1 MPGGLISLLNKL
13 GWYRRNPIWAA
24 FRNLDENDS
33 GPVTTTEVNP
43 VATFAG
49 DYPPTA
55 DVKPD
60 VVLSCHGLTR
70 RFGGLTALSDCAL
83 RLPAG
88 QVVAVIGPNGAG
100 KTTLFN
106 LLTGFDRPNEG
117 RISYQGHNITGYAPY
132 RIARQGVAR
141 TFQQSRLFP
150 DLTTWE
156 TLLLPATVHYRT
168 REQAT
173 AAVSAMLQHL
183 HLQDQWQT
191 SPDHLPP
198 GQQRL
203 LEIGRALML
212 QPRVLLLDEAMAG
225 MVAEEIILVHSLLKD
240 ALSRGC
246 SIIAIEH
253 VIPAITPITDYIY
266 VLDFGV
272 TIAEGQLQDVLNN
285 PLVIDAYLGT
295 GEKEGVNA

>member
-1 MPGGLISLLNKL
+1 LS
-13 GWYRRNPIWAA
+13 
-24 FRNLDENDS
+24 EN
-33 GPVTTTEVNP
+33 TNI
-43 VATFAG
+43 
-49 DYPPTA
+49 
-55 DVKPD
+55 
-60 VVLSCHGLTR
+60 VLSCHGLTR

-117 RISYQGHNITGYAPY
+117 RISYQGHNITGHAPY